1 ENPSSLREHQPT
13 SGELTVPD
21 GGLVRGV
28 SWGTQGPAL
37 TLTTDDGDARL
48 PLLPGQWL
56 RFEVLSGDG
65 VPARH
70 CLGFTRVEET
80 GRLQHCACPTG
91 QGAER
96 GFQCG
101 ACFAKDQMRLMHDY
115 HRSGQA
121 PSGLKTYL
129 SQQHWLYIATF
140 ADGTTKVGTASERSK
155 WSRLA
160 EQGALVARYVARARD
175 GAVVRHL
182 EDAVSTNLP
191 PTQFV
196 RGAAKFAALLHPR
209 PPLHLEQTN
218 KAMADVVRDFVA
230 GLALEGFEAVEEQWP
245 RPGFSEAVALP
256 SRRTAYPQ
264 PLDSGMHGIRLDS
277 MLGPTA
283 LAGLDGVDGAF
294 LVDLGG
300 LKGRKIVLG
309 DFTTDIP
316 ALQESL
322 F

>member
-1 ENPSSLREHQPT
+1 MMQA
-13 SGELTVPD
+13 
-21 GGLVRGV
+21 GGLVRGII
-28 SWGTQGPAL
+28 WTPEGPAL
-37 TLTTDDGDARL
+37 SLTKDAKDDGGARL
-48 PLLPGQWL
+48 PLVPGQWL

-65 VPARH
+65 TPARY
-70 CLGFTRVEET
+70 CLGFARVDES
-80 GRLQHCACPTG
+80 GQAQHLPCPTG

-101 ACFAKDQMRLMHDY
+101 ACFAKDQMRLMHDF
-115 HRSGQA
+115 HRSGQGSA
-121 PSGLKTYL
+121 GLKVYL

-140 ADGTTKVGTASERSK
+140 ADGTTKVGTASDRSK

-160 EQGALVARYVARARD
+160 EQGALVARYVARAQD
-175 GAVVRHL
+175 GSVVRHL

-209 PPLHLEQTN
+209 PPLHVEQTN
-218 KAMADVVRDFVA
+218 KAMADVVRGFV
-230 GLALEGFEAVEEQWP
+230 GELDLEGFETVDEQWP
-245 RPGFSEAVALP
+245 RSNFSEAVATP
-256 SRRTAYPQ
+256 GRRTAYPQ
-264 PLDSGMHGIRLDS
+264 PLDSGQHGIRLDS
-277 MLGPTA
+277 MLGATA
-283 LAGLDGVDGAF
+283 LAGLDRTEGEF

-300 LKGRKIVLG
+300 LKGRKIQCG
-309 DFTTDIP
+309 DYQTEIP

>member
-1 ENPSSLREHQPT
+1 MTL
-13 SGELTVPD
+13 D
-21 GGLVRGV
+21 GGLVRGI
-28 SWGTQGPAL
+28 SWTPAGPSL
-37 TLTTDDGDARL
+37 SLTTDDGGARL

-65 VPARH
+65 VPARF
-70 CLGFTRVEET
+70 CLGFTRVEES
-80 GRLQHCACPTG
+80 GQPEHIPCPSG

-101 ACFAKDQMRLMHDY
+101 ACFAKDQLRLMHDF
-115 HRSGQA
+115 HRSGQGS
-121 PSGLKTYL
+121 PGLKAYL

-160 EQGALVARYVARARD
+160 EQGALVARYVARAQD

-196 RGAAKFAALLHPR
+196 RGAAKFAALLQPR

-218 KAMADVVRDFVA
+218 KAMADVVRQYVA
-230 GLALEGFEAVEEQWP
+230 GLALEGFEPVDEQWV
-245 RPGFSEAVALP
+245 RSDISETVAVP

-264 PLDSGMHGIRLDS
+264 SLDSGQHGMLLDS

-283 LAGLDGVDGAF
+283 LATLDNVDGEF
-294 LVDLGG
+294 LVDLGA
-300 LKGRKIVLG
+300 LKGRKIRLG
-309 DFTTDIP
+309 DFQTDIP